1 MLSTKKILTTNLLFV
16 IFITIIASILIVLA
30 IPENTMDVDTA
41 QTLLS
46 ARYFARDG
54 FLKHYFLQL
63 PSGYGK
69 ITQYFDDPELQ
80 QHAGGD
86 VNGSLIGKKLYYTHF
101 PSFYIIPT
109 AIMMK
114 LGIENLFSLRLLYI
128 IFSLLGLIFLYVFI
142 KIITNKYI
150 AFIAVLYFGIS
161 QNFLAYAKVINFVPV
176 ENMLR
181 FLILMLSIFAINHIK
196 SATAS
201 PKITRRYILSIWL
214 FYFLLAITSYNS
226 TFFIFAYL
234 VGLSSICI
242 YKLPISHKI
251 RTLSLL
257 VILWASAPILGFTL
271 QMVQNIA
278 YLGWHNFWF
287 DIKGAFIASGNNSKI
302 SFISL
307 ITDYSI
313 RPFVIM
319 SGLYNFYILTVWS
332 PYSKIQ
338 SALSVLYGLPKIK
351 RHFLPSSIPLAYILP
366 FILPVLVLTF
376 YKLKKISGYVFYL
389 IEIPILLLVAP
400 IAQTLLLPIGSARD
414 DAASMTAPII
424 GIIIGS
430 FVWMLFLA
438 FSKVKLWGKIL
449 VIFMSVIVLSLFA
462 VQIILDTSSYFGPN
476 HVSLS
481 NNEIS
486 FAKDMQKVAEGE
498 KAVFMINT
506 VDTHLSETMLKHRF
520 ATIDPKEYVI
530 HYRNYEYYFD
540 MPLLN
545 FTKINYLIKDLLY
558 LKKRADFPFTAIIV
572 SDNLDLINE
581 LHLTLKRLSLTPIK
595 TVDNMNLIPKDLD
608 LSDTRY
614 FFLVKK

>member
-1 MLSTKKILTTNLLFV
+1 MSSAKKILTANLLFV
-16 IFITIIASILIVLA
+16 IFLAIMASILIVLA
-30 IPENTMDVDTA
+30 VPENTMDVDTA

-69 ITQYFDDPELQ
+69 ITQYFEELQ

-109 AIMMK
+109 ALMMK

-128 IFSLLGLIFLYVFI
+128 IFSLLSLTFLYVFI

-150 AFIAVLYFGIS
+150 GFIAVLYFDIS

-201 PKITRRYILSIWL
+201 SKITRRYILSIWL

-234 VGLSSICI
+234 VGLSTIYI

-257 VILWASAPILGFTL
+257 VILWASAPVLGFAL
-271 QMVQNIA
+271 QVIPNMA
-278 YLGWHNFWF
+278 YLGWHNFWL
-287 DIKGAFIASGNNSKI
+287 DIKGAFIASGNSSKI
-302 SFISL
+302 SFISR

-338 SALSVLYGLPKIK
+338 SALSVLYSLPKIK
-351 RHFLPSSIPLAYILP
+351 RHFLPSSTPIAFILP
-366 FILPVLVLTF
+366 FMIALVIVAF
-376 YKLKKISGYVFYL
+376 YKLKKISGYVIHSL
-389 IEIPILLLVAP
+389 EIPTLLLIASF
-400 IAQTLLLPIGSARD
+400 AQTLLLPIGSVRD

-430 FVWMLFLA
+430 LVWMLFLA
-438 FSKVKLWGKIL
+438 FSKVKFGGKIL
-449 VIFMSVIVLSLFA
+449 IIFMSVMVLSLFA
-462 VQIILDTSSYFGPN
+462 VQIVLDTSSYFGPN
-476 HVSLS
+476 HIPLS

-486 FAKDMQKVAEGE
+486 FAKNMQKVAEGE
-498 KAVFMINT
+498 KAVFMVNT
-506 VDTHLSETMLKHRF
+506 FDTQLSEAELKHRF
-520 ATIDPKEYVI
+520 ATIDPKEFVT

-545 FTKINYLIKDLLY
+545 FTKTSYLVKDLLY
-558 LKKRADFPFTAIIV
+558 LKKRADFPFTAIIT

-581 LHLTLKRLSLTPIK
+581 LRLNLKHLSLTPVK
-595 TVDNMNLIPKDLD
+595 VVSNMNLIPKDLP
-608 LSDTRY
+608 LADTRY
-614 FFLVKK
+614 YFLVEK